1 MSSSSS
7 RHEARLRAA
16 QFLYQ
21 EDINP
26 AENRNEAIHMFWDQ
40 HEAPDTTRHFA
51 EVLINAVLKN
61 LSELDEK
68 LASYAQNWDIKRMH
82 AVDRNI
88 LRLAIYEIIYR
99 PDIPPVVA
107 VNEALDITKEL
118 SSDESAKFVNGIL
131 DRALKD
137 VDRPLRSPSNQS

>member
-1 MSSSSS
+1 
-7 RHEARLRAA
+7 
-16 QFLYQ
+16 
-21 EDINP
+21 
-26 AENRNEAIHMFWDQ
+26 
-40 HEAPDTTRHFA
+40 
-51 EVLINAVLKN
+51 
-61 LSELDEK
+61 
-68 LASYAQNWDIKRMH
+68 MH

-88 LRLAIYEIIYR
+88 LRIALYEINYR

-118 SSDESAKFVNGIL
+118 SSEESAKFVNGIL